1 MIYLAMVSLW
11 LYRARTQSYVLTI
24 CLEFSALGVEKALIS
39 DAQMTSSSSLDPP
52 KTNASSGRL
61 NFNSAWCSATS
72 DEIPLFLQIDLGEIH
87 FITAVSTNFRWNFQK
102 QVWFGHRA
110 DRYPPSVIVYILL
123 PKVLIAATVLLVIEN
138 FEWILRKKTQ
148 QNIWEPQESEFLWNV
163 IH

>member
-11 LYRARTQSYVLTI
+11 LYRVRTQSYVLTI

-87 FITAVSTNFRWNFQK
+87 FITAVSTNFR
-102 QVWFGHRA
+102 
-110 DRYPPSVIVYILL
+110 
-123 PKVLIAATVLLVIEN
+123 
-138 FEWILRKKTQ
+138 
-148 QNIWEPQESEFLWNV
+148 
-163 IH
+163 